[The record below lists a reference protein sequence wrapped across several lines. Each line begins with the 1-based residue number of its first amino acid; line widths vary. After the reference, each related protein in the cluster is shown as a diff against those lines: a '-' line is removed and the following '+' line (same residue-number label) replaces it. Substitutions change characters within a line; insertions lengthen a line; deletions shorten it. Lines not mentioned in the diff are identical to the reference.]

1 VESGAGESHST
12 TGYVAYDEIAIGGV
26 RLRHQMGFATE
37 IYDKS
42 IEGIP
47 VDGMVGFELI
57 RRMVTTI
64 DYGRHTL
71 TFTDPARFKPTAAS
85 GVAVPFV
92 FYDHLPDVAGSIG
105 DLPATFNIDTGSRA
119 EIDITSPFVAAHQ
132 LPARFAKGV
141 SAVTGW
147 GVGGPTR
154 DYVVRLPSLKLG
166 TVEVDHIAA
175 GLSEAKQGSISNP
188 NYDGNIGSALLKRF
202 VVTFDYA
209 HRRMYLKRITPTPP
223 DVGTFDRSGLWI
235 NAKDGGYQVTDV
247 ARGSAGD
254 QAGLAVG
261 DVITTLD
268 GKPVRDEG
276 LADARRMLRDRPAGT
291 RIRLMVRRGTQ
302 THPIILILKD
312 QI

>member
-1 VESGAGESHST
+1 
-12 TGYVAYDEIAIGGV
+12 V
-26 RLRHQMGFATE
+26 RLRDQTGFATE

-64 DYGRHTL
+64 DYGRHSI
-71 TFTDPARFKPTAAS
+71 TFTDPKRFTRS
-85 GVAVPFV
+85 RDLGVAVPFV
-92 FYDHLPDVAGSIG
+92 FYDHLPNVTGSIG
-105 DLPATFNIDTGSRA
+105 DLAATFDIDTGSRS
-119 EIDITSPFVAAHQ
+119 EIDITSPFVAAHE
-132 LPARFAKGV
+132 LRARFTKGT

-166 TVEVDHIAA
+166 TVEINDIAA
-175 GLSEAKQGSISNP
+175 GLSEARHGSISDA

-209 HRRMYLKRITPTPP
+209 NKIMYLKRLRPAPP

-235 NAKDGGYQVTDV
+235 NAKDDPYEVTDV
-247 ARGSAGD
+247 AKGSAGER
-254 QAGLAVG
+254 AGMAIG
-261 DVITTLD
+261 DVILAID
-268 GKPVRDEG
+268 GKPVRDQG
-276 LADARRMLRDRPAGT
+276 LADARSMLRDRPAGT
-291 RIRLMVRRGTQ
+291 RVQLTFRRGAETRDVM
-302 THPIILILKD
+302 LILAD